1 MAAGNMSASD
11 IVRVVAPVL
20 SYGGILQMNLTV
32 YWADERDPTEFEN
45 VADIETTG
53 DMAVI
58 DGEYYTGVD
67 GLKVKA

>member
-1 MAAGNMSASD
+1 
-11 IVRVVAPVL
+11 
-20 SYGGILQMNLTV
+20 MNLTV

-67 GLKVKA
+67 GLKVTA

>member
-1 MAAGNMSASD
+1 
-11 IVRVVAPVL
+11 
-20 SYGGILQMNLTV
+20 MNLTV

-45 VADIETTG
+45 VADIETTR

-58 DGEYYTGVD
+58 DGEYYTEVE